1 MAAAGAILDAEQSFA
16 LSQTITHGAAL
27 AGSAGQTAPPA
38 PDGKTFERYDPTARG
53 FRTREG
59 G

>member
-16 LSQTITHGAAL
+16 LSQTITHGQAAG
-27 AGSAGQTAPPA
+27 GSAGQAAASA